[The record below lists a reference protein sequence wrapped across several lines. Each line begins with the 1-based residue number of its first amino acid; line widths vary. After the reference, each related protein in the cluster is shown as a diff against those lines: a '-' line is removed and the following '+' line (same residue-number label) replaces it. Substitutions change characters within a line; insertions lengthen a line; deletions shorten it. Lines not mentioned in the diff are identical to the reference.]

1 MHKKAKLKLDENGLP
16 DRLMITCASCGHAF
30 SSPYCPECGER
41 RPADRHYDLRHF
53 FHEVLEIL
61 FHVDHTLPRTFKT
74 LLVRPG
80 GLTSEFMEGRRKPY
94 LGPLQ
99 LFLIVNLLF
108 FLVQSF
114 VGIIGSEFDVL
125 TSPLQVHTRYSR
137 YRALASGIVE
147 RKITDERISYDKL
160 QLAFNHS
167 VKVNAKS
174 LVVVMVPVFA
184 LGVALLNLKRRRFVV
199 EHLVFSLH
207 FFAAFMLFISM
218 IDLFV
223 AILLR
228 LPGRIYNPLW
238 GNRIIAVAIIAA
250 VMAYLFRALKRAYS
264 ASSTASATNAVLLTL
279 FMIMIVLPL
288 YSFILFLVT
297 LHSV

>member
-1 MHKKAKLKLDENGLP
+1 MHKKPSLKLHDGRLP
-16 DRLMITCASCGHAF
+16 ITCASCGHGF

-41 RPADRHYDLRHF
+41 RPTDRHYDLRHF
-53 FHEVLEIL
+53 FHEVLEIF
-61 FHVDHTLPRTFKT
+61 FHVDHTLPRTLKT

-80 GLTSEFMEGRRKPY
+80 TLTSEFMQGRRKPF

-125 TSPLQVHTRYSR
+125 TSPLQVHMNYSR
-137 YRALASGIVE
+137 YKTLAGQMVE
-147 RKITDERISYDKL
+147 RKIADERISYDKL
-160 QLAFNHS
+160 ELAFNHS

-184 LGVALLNLKRRRFVV
+184 LGVVLLNLKRRRFVV

-218 IDLFV
+218 LDLFV
-223 AILLR
+223 ALLLR
-228 LPGRIYNPLW
+228 LPGRIYNPVW
-238 GNRIIAVAIIAA
+238 ANRVIGVNMIAA
-250 VMAYLFRALKRAYS
+250 VMAYLFRAVKRTYS
-264 ASSTASATNAVLLTL
+264 ASNTASAIDAALLTL
-279 FMIMIVLPL
+279 FMIAVVLPL
-288 YSFILFLVT
+288 YSLLLFVVT

>member
-1 MHKKAKLKLDENGLP
+1 MHKKAKLKLHAEAFP
-16 DRLMITCASCGHAF
+16 DRSLTTCASCGHAF
-30 SSPYCPECGER
+30 SSSYCPECGER
-41 RPADRHYDLRHF
+41 RPADRRYDLKHF
-53 FHEVLEIL
+53 FHEALEVL
-61 FHVDHTLPRTFKT
+61 FHVDHTLPRTLRT
-74 LLVRPG
+74 LLVNPG
-80 GLTSEFMEGRRKPY
+80 RLTSEFMEGRRKPY

-125 TSPLQVHTRYSR
+125 TSPLQVHTNYSR
-137 YRALASGIVE
+137 YKALAGRMVE
-147 RKITDERISYDKL
+147 RKIADERISYDKL

-184 LGVALLNLKRRRFVV
+184 IGVALLNLRRRRFVV

-207 FFAAFMLFISM
+207 FFAAFLIFISM

-228 LPGRIYNPLW
+228 LPGRIYNPAW
-238 GNRIIAVAIIAA
+238 ANSIIAVIMIVC
-250 VMAYLFRALKRAYS
+250 VMAYLFSGLKRTY
-264 ASSTASATNAVLLTL
+264 TASNAASALNAVLLTL
-279 FMIMIVLPL
+279 FMIGVVLPL